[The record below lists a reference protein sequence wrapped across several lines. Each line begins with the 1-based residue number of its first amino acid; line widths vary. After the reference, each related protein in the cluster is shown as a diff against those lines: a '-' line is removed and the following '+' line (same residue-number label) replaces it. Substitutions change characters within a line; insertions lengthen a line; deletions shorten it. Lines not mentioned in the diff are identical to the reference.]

1 MNYCPNICM
10 KTIFMYTENRKINEP
25 HKFFLNL
32 SQRVDFKSLDK
43 NVALQ
48 DLLIYYTWKSIK
60 KHYKNNK
67 LKIIAPIGNDQFK
80 LPDGSF
86 SVSVIQDCIEYI
98 IKKYESLT
106 ISPPIYIYIKIII
119 NRSVFEIKDECKL
132 ELQRAEL
139 ETPVAN
145 ENDNVENINATIQL
159 YRNS

>member
-25 HKFFLNL
+25 YKFFLNL
-32 SQRVDFKSLDK
+32 SQRVDFKSSDK

-67 LKIIAPIGNDQFK
+67 LKIITPMGNDQFK
-80 LPDGSF
+80 LPDGF
-86 SVSVIQDCIEYI
+86 YSVSVIQDCIEYI

-119 NRSVFEIKDECKL
+119 NRSVFEIKDEYEL

-139 ETPVAN
+139 QTPVAN